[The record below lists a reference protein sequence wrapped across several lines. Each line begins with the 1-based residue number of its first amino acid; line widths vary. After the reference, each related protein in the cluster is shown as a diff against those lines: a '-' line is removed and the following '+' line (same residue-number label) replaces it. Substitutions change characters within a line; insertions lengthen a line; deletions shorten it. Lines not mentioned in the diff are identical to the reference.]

1 MTGRYKIRGPYDKEV
16 KLEVTAIE
24 CSSCGDIVF
33 SRANHDFRRCTCGEC
48 AIDGGFEYTKTVGAS
63 AIKPFMLKIVQTKQ
77 ELYNDWNTGEDK
89 YGLIKNKVYRRYK
102 QENTGYGRHTEIS
115 ERKRARNGF
124 DKNGNRP
131 AEVAK
136 TKLRKAEK

>member
-1 MTGRYKIRGPYDKEV
+1 MSGRYKIRGPYDKEV
-16 KLEVTAIE
+16 KLEVAAIE
-24 CSSCGDIVF
+24 CPSCGDIVF
-33 SRANHDFRRCTCGEC
+33 SRANHDYRSCTCGKC
-48 AIDGGFEYTKTVGAS
+48 AIDGGFEYIKTVGAC
-63 AIKPFMLKIVQTKQ
+63 IPFKLKIVQTKQ

-115 ERKRARNGF
+115 ERKRQRNGF
-124 DKNGNRP
+124 DQNGNRST
-131 AEVAK
+131 EVAK